1 MRTLLLNRSD
11 VSRNLQALTLLEDM
25 REAFRTDALAR
36 TVAPQRA
43 RVPLHAEGA
52 ALVLF
57 PGSLPG
63 IPAYTVKVHAKFP
76 GQTPAIQG
84 VVQLHDLA
92 TGALLA
98 VMDSGHLTAVRTGV
112 AGALAADV
120 LARPDASRVAL
131 IGAGRQAVLQ
141 LKSLR
146 LVRSLSHV
154 RVYDTDLERSLAFAT
169 RMYNELNLP
178 VRMEDSVADAVADA
192 DIVVA
197 ATWSRQPFL
206 HPGMVRPGTHVIT
219 LGADEPGK
227 AEVSAELLKQS
238 LFVVDHRGL
247 AVSSG
252 AAGSVGLGED
262 TIHAELGEVIAGLK
276 PGRTSPEQVTVF
288 GAVGLPFQDLAAAW
302 HVYQA
307 AQGDDALQGL
317 DFSE

>member
-1 MRTLLLNRSD
+1 MRTLLLTRSD
-11 VSRNLQALTLLEDM
+11 VSRNLQAPTLLEDM

-43 RVPLHAEGA
+43 RASLHAEGTA
-52 ALVLF
+52 MVLF

-112 AGALAADV
+112 TGALAADV

-146 LVRSLSHV
+146 LVRSLDHV
-154 RVYDTDLERSLAFAT
+154 RVFDTEPARALAFAT
-169 RMYNELNLP
+169 RMYQELNLP
-178 VRMEDSVADAVADA
+178 VRPADSVAEAVEDA
-192 DIVVA
+192 DIVIT

-206 HPGMVRPGTHVIT
+206 HPGQVRPGTHVTT

-227 AEVSAELLKQS
+227 AEVSAELLRQAR
-238 LFVVDHRGL
+238 FVVDHRAL
-247 AVSSG
+247 AISSG

-262 TIHAELGEVIAGLK
+262 ALHAELGEVVAGLK

-288 GAVGLPFQDLAAAW
+288 APVGLPFQDLAAAW

-307 AQGDDALQGL
+307 AQGDDAVRGV
-317 DFSE
+317 DFGA